1 MTILT
6 GHNSQKS
13 GIIKKKLSQN
23 LKDFDRMVLIGS
35 KLGILKIEKN
45 ILR

>member
-13 GIIKKKLSQN
+13 GIIKKKLSQELRN
-23 LKDFDRMVLIGS
+23 FDRIVLIG
-35 KLGILKIEKN
+35 
-45 ILR
+45 